1 MPGRQRAD
9 DKSSPT
15 KSPGPVVTQLDE
27 KDISTFATGRPLQ
40 DEPDYKIC
48 KYCKKPIIKT
58 VAAEHV
64 RACLKARAERNKER
78 KKQREEAAAAA
89 ASKAKDDGAAAA
101 NAEPNGDD
109 AVVIEVKKKGP
120 GAKKMAKK
128 DSEGGGAKGKKRK
141 ADAAAL
147 PKEPKAKRKKE
158 KPAKPEPKPKAPV
171 SVEVQCGVQLP
182 NGALCARSLTCKSH
196 SMGAKRSVLGRS
208 QPYDVLLANYQKKN
222 QAKQQS
228 KSSPPLAPA
237 SFLPNPHD
245 AEAAIN
251 AGGPPPEETEAN
263 ALPVDP
269 DEETE
274 LVMAAIAR
282 HVPQPLERH
291 VMVPVRKKSQYIR
304 MREVM
309 ASALRPVGQPLFGAD
324 GNSGGGLL
332 SGMFSPTRPAGS
344 RLTDIISGVLGP
356 KPTPSLAQK
365 PFQPPPPPV
374 QRKSSL
380 NVAG

>member
-1 MPGRQRAD
+1 MRGRQRAD
-9 DKSSPT
+9 DKSSLT

-109 AVVIEVKKKGP
+109 AVVVEVKKKGP

-228 KSSPPLAPA
+228 ESSRPVAAPLAPA
-237 SFLPNPHD
+237 SSLPNPQD

-332 SGMFSPTRPAGS
+332 AGMFSPTRPAP
-344 RLTDIISGVLGP
+344 D
-356 KPTPSLAQK
+356 
-365 PFQPPPPPV
+365 
-374 QRKSSL
+374 
-380 NVAG
+380 

>member
-1 MPGRQRAD
+1 MCGRQRAD

-58 VAAEHV
+58 VAAEHL
-64 RACLKARAERNKER
+64 RACLRAKAERTKER

-89 ASKAKDDGAAAA
+89 ASKAKDDGAGAA
-101 NAEPNGDD
+101 NAEVNGDE
-109 AVVIEVKKKGP
+109 VVAEVKKKGT

-128 DSEGGGAKGKKRK
+128 ASEGGGAKGKKRK

-171 SVEVQCGVQLP
+171 NVEIQCGVQLP

-196 SMGAKRSVLGRS
+196 SMGSKRGVMGRS
-208 QPYDVLLANYQKKN
+208 QPYDVLLAAYQKKN

-228 KSSPPLAPA
+228 ESSPC
-237 SFLPNPHD
+237 SGISCTRFLPNP
-245 AEAAIN
+245 
-251 AGGPPPEETEAN
+251 
-263 ALPVDP
+263 
-269 DEETE
+269 
-274 LVMAAIAR
+274 
-282 HVPQPLERH
+282 
-291 VMVPVRKKSQYIR
+291 
-304 MREVM
+304 
-309 ASALRPVGQPLFGAD
+309 
-324 GNSGGGLL
+324 
-332 SGMFSPTRPAGS
+332 
-344 RLTDIISGVLGP
+344 
-356 KPTPSLAQK
+356 
-365 PFQPPPPPV
+365 
-374 QRKSSL
+374 
-380 NVAG
+380 